1 MLVPEHM
8 PDTVHA
14 IVWVCTR
21 RLIYFLVFLKHQTVR
36 LLHIQ
41 IVNKVSITVHSAL
54 RCGSIDFWVLYDSE
68 SSFKYELESLIITL
82 LWQFKGVKNVIQS
95 FKKWTSTGKSKN
107 YRN

>member
-1 MLVPEHM
+1 M
-8 PDTVHA
+8 HA
-14 IVWVCTR
+14 
-21 RLIYFLVFLKHQTVR
+21 
-36 LLHIQ
+36 HIPTPPRPWPSLEN
-41 IVNKVSITVHSAL
+41 IVNMDITSIFQQPLHSAL
-54 RCGSIDFWVLYDSE
+54 RCGSFDFWVLYDSE